1 MPNYERA
8 LWADGSKPKLI
19 GTETLDKTQK
29 VLGDA
34 WQGARTVQ
42 NWKDPGDVLAAGTAR
57 TIEGG
62 LKGIGAL
69 TQLPVAKQVLDLA
82 DKPVQ
87 WIGDKGGE
95 YLESKGY
102 DPRFAHIAA
111 RGADM
116 RWG

>member
-62 LKGIGAL
+62 LKGIGA
-69 TQLPVAKQVLDLA
+69 VASIPGIRHALEFA
-82 DKPVQ
+82 DIPVQ
-87 WIGDKGGE
+87 WAGDK
-95 YLESKGY
+95 
-102 DPRFAHIAA
+102 
-111 RGADM
+111 
-116 RWG
+116 